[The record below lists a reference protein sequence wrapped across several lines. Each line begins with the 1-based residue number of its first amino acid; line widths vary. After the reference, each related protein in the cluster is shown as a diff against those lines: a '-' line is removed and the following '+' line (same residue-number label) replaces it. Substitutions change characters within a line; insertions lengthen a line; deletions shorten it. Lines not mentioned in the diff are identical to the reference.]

1 MARTRQFKTPTD
13 IRRELTNLYN
23 DLKNGKADL
32 KTVDRQI
39 KALNA
44 LSISL
49 ANEVKKQELALK
61 LQEKYELDNDIADV
75 RRSVEEGRAR

>member
-49 ANEVKKQELALK
+49 ANEQSLKELEIQERLADELK
-61 LQEKYELDNDIADV
+61 RV
-75 RRSVEEGRAR
+75 RENE